1 MYSIL
6 HNLSKTA
13 SEIHV
18 ARRISQT
25 VNQSLV
31 YQFGLYHKQ
40 RGFQLFKGYLI
51 TKMKS
56 ASNSFTT
63 SNGSGKHQCASNSI
77 AIHERRRVSDFNTSI
92 LVVDLLTAI
101 PQYSN
106 TDRYKHMAF
115 DCHPIDKFIL
125 GFKWQSLNCHSTI
138 INQSKMDKNYKP
150 IEN

>member
-1 MYSIL
+1 
-6 HNLSKTA
+6 
-13 SEIHV
+13 
-18 ARRISQT
+18 
-25 VNQSLV
+25 
-31 YQFGLYHKQ
+31 
-40 RGFQLFKGYLI
+40 
-51 TKMKS
+51 MKS

-106 TDRYKHMAF
+106 TGRYKHLAF

-125 GFKWQSLNCHSTI
+125 GFKISFNVTDFANL
-138 INQSKMDKNYKP
+138 INYMLSNNL
-150 IEN
+150 I

>member
-1 MYSIL
+1 VF
-6 HNLSKTA
+6 NTDW
-13 SEIHV
+13 
-18 ARRISQT
+18 RIA
-25 VNQSLV
+25 
-31 YQFGLYHKQ
+31 
-40 RGFQLFKGYLI
+40 KGYLI
-51 TKMKS
+51 TKLKS

-77 AIHERRRVSDFNTSI
+77 GIHERRRVSDFNTSI

-106 TDRYKHMAF
+106 TGRYKHLAF